1 MRTPAS
7 PASRRTVSATPVRA
21 SVTLERAFPSTN
33 QIPPCFS
40 TYALSPCFP
49 TCALPLGA
57 SEEPS
62 HERSP
67 LGGRSFIVAYHH
79 VARPSLPRVQVRTT
93 ILTPAGVRGT
103 AIRRATPLTSDTCV
117 LVPFLSRGV
126 PLALP
131 AGPKGLPPPVAHTSR
146 YFKEDSSSHP
156 QATRRHQPP
165 RTYVPRPSLLKC
177 DPNSRHP
184 SPC

>member
-1 MRTPAS
+1 MRTQAPT
-7 PASRRTVSATPVRA
+7 ASRRTVSATSVRA

-33 QIPPCFS
+33 QIPPCFP
-40 TYALSPCFP
+40 TYAFSSRSP

-57 SEEPS
+57 PEEPS
-62 HERSP
+62 HEQSP
-67 LGGRSFIVAYHH
+67 LGGRSFVVAYRH

-126 PLALP
+126 PLAPP
-131 AGPKGLPPPVAHTSR
+131 AGPKGLSPPLAHTSR

-165 RTYVPRPSLLKC
+165 RTYVSWSSLLKC
-177 DPNSRHP
+177 NPSSRYP